1 MQIEE
6 IVERLDWLRQVDPD
20 LWPFG
25 GMDHRFQLM
34 PLLSRREL
42 KSACQ
47 AYSVE
52 LPEDYVEFLLNLG
65 NGGAGPGYGLE
76 RFGYVASKSMIPTA
90 KPKEGIVTI
99 RIKGG
104 REVSR
109 SELFDAEGQEVDWLD
124 ISFFNT
130 MTGLAGD
137 GEYGPE
143 APSRPFPLDGPLENG
158 EDSIWETLSPADGV
172 WTLAGYGCGI
182 VANLVLNG
190 PFCGQVWVFDPNAS
204 SYEPFAEQTYLHDE
218 NCPVVRDRDD
228 DIVFTFAEW
237 YEHWL
242 DYAFLEVQ
250 AEPGAATE

>member
-1 MQIEE
+1 ME
-6 IVERLDWLRQVDPD
+6 IDDIREKLDWLRQADPE

-25 GMDHRFQLM
+25 TTVHRFRLL
-34 PLLSRREL
+34 PPLSRAKLR
-42 KSACQ
+42 SACQ
-47 AYSVE
+47 AYSIE

-76 RFGYVASKSMIPTA
+76 RFGCVASKSLIPTA
-90 KPKEGIVTI
+90 EPKGDIVKI
-99 RIKGG
+99 HVKGG

-109 SELFDAEGQEVDWLD
+109 SELFDAKGQEVEWLD
-124 ISFFNT
+124 VSFFDT
-130 MTGLAGD
+130 MAGLAGD

-143 APSRPFPLDGPLENG
+143 APSRPFLLDRPLDDE

-190 PFCGQVWVFDPNAS
+190 PFRGQVWVFDPNAS

-228 DIVFTFAEW
+228 DIVFTFGEW

-242 DYAFLEVQ
+242 DYAVLGVQ
-250 AEPGAATE
+250 ADSEAATE